1 MLKKLE
7 LSFDDFKELKRYS
20 ESKGVQF
27 LSTADDYK
35 SLDFL
40 ADELDLPILKI
51 GSGEVTNIP
60 FLRRFGQKKKPI
72 ILSTGMSSIGEV
84 EKAYYTLIESGAP
97 SVTILHCTSN
107 YPAPLDS
114 INLKAMNTLAT
125 VFNAE
130 VGYSDHTEGVEVSVA
145 AVALGA
151 KVIEKHY
158 TIDKSLPG
166 PDHKASL
173 DPIELKTLVDQIR
186 NVERAISGFGTK
198 QLHSS
203 EIETKKVVQ
212 KGIYL
217 TKDIA
222 LGEIIT
228 DDCLIMKRPVTYLN
242 ASDYDLVIGKKA
254 SKAIKKGAALNLIDL
269 SFE

>member
-1 MLKKLE
+1 
-7 LSFDDFKELKRYS
+7 
-20 ESKGVQF
+20 
-27 LSTADDYK
+27 
-35 SLDFL
+35 
-40 ADELDLPILKI
+40 
-51 GSGEVTNIP
+51 
-60 FLRRFGQKKKPI
+60 LRF
-72 ILSTGMSSIGEV
+72 
-84 EKAYYTLIESGAP
+84 
-97 SVTILHCTSN
+97 
-107 YPAPLDS
+107 
-114 INLKAMNTLAT
+114 
-125 VFNAE
+125 
-130 VGYSDHTEGVEVSVA
+130 SVA

-173 DPIELKTLVDQIR
+173 DPTELKTLVDQIR
-186 NVERAISGFGTK
+186 NVERAIAGSGTK

-222 LGEIIT
+222 VGEIIT
-228 DDCLIMKRPVTYLN
+228 DDCLIMKRPVTQLSAN
-242 ASDYDLVIGKKA
+242 DYDLVIGKKT
-254 SKAIKKGAALNLIDL
+254 SKAIKEGAALNLTDL